1 MEARQINEVSPK
13 EIYQNLMFWMDQYK
27 NIPGGN
33 SEVAKSQGAILTMY
47 NHLSDMADE
56 FESAEFLE
64 ELNMMRERFVEFTI
78 DAVLSA
84 ENDMDARTKL
94 FNMFDEWGVIL
105 GCKLKPMEEL

>member
-1 MEARQINEVSPK
+1 MKVAEINEVSPK

-33 SEVAKSQGAILTMY
+33 STVEMSQGAILTMY

-64 ELNMMRERFVEFTI
+64 ELNSMRERFVEFVI
-78 DAVLSA
+78 DAVMSA

-105 GCKLKPMEEL
+105 GVKLKME